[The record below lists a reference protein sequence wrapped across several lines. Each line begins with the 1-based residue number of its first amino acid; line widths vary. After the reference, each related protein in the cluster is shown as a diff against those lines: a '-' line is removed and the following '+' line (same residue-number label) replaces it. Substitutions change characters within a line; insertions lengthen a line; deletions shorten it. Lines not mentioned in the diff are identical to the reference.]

1 MELAAKDSPTNEVV
15 SRICKIKGL
24 NIRSSA
30 AQEEIQPDT
39 MEQLVKAM
47 RKNTDMT
54 LNVKQQSFK
63 INSKDKTISAQ
74 QIHKKLSNN
83 LSKRFCRFDISPT
96 LTFSYGVSS
105 FDRIQPALT
114 DFLTKDNVSEKR
126 SENDK
131 QA

>member
-63 INSKDKTISAQ
+63 INSKDKTISAAMQ
-74 QIHKKLSNN
+74 
-83 LSKRFCRFDISPT
+83 CWP
-96 LTFSYGVSS
+96 
-105 FDRIQPALT
+105 
-114 DFLTKDNVSEKR
+114 
-126 SENDK
+126 
-131 QA
+131 